1 MGRVIRK
8 SKVLPVILLALII
21 LTSFCISIRHAEA
34 GSGFASVKT
43 VWSNETDSI
52 DASKEDFPYNG
63 ESVEMP
69 KGAPSSEYDK
79 IYNANVKSVSIN
91 IPYGITKDLVTYHGE
106 LPWHQTH
113 TNDGDSLDGWAG
125 YPYVDGTTWVD
136 SEYDSSKGWG
146 NPDFAGSTVTVNNYW
161 GNVDTSILK
170 SDNFQ
175 SKNSVESVNK
185 TKVVS
190 LRLYAL
196 QHTKTGI
203 LVWLGNLAYII
214 ARFFAWL
221 GAMFITLVVAA
232 KNLDMDFI
240 LEALHVKK
248 LGEVLTENFIGG
260 GKLGLSPFTG
270 FCIIMFMF
278 AVVAYAIRWVK
289 GSEKTKGIWS
299 IIGTA
304 LLGAVFI
311 GVCLAGKWED
321 LGSTAADAAGKMTY
335 AVANSLTSGT
345 EGDAFVIDVS
355 GDKSA
360 NKVTQMQELALV
372 YKPFIDIQICTQ
384 FNVDSID
391 DLSLANLGDSGG
403 ANAKTYL
410 AGLGSSS
417 MHDDFNDNL
426 GYYYWFANSSAT
438 EKVPH
443 NTKLPST
450 SASACENKLNSMIT
464 YLQVQYNSSSSST
477 IVDIMDGLSDPKT
490 GTGFLL
496 MLGFTVVMVLLAL
509 VLVKYAINVLIAKL
523 ELFVALLG
531 LVVAGPLILTNKD
544 KLVKTGKSILGM
556 LLIAF
561 LEITVWSIFFDMIL
575 YTVAVMMAAT
585 IGRMLVTIAFL
596 LLFLKLNPVISQKI
610 KEMLDSSTRAIS
622 PEFHQARNA
631 AKQKVR
637 QYTRDAARKIDSSTK
652 TVGYDDDGNPI
663 TMSRKGGIASRMAN
677 LAANATEDAHNRKSW
692 VRLGHEASKS
702 HSAEKTKVG
711 TELANVAKKKRE
723 TIEEQI
729 AVDADNT
736 ARIIKADGD
745 RAVENAL
752 DRDVSGNVIGYN
764 TENLNAAEAKLAAEV
779 SGLEEE
785 EKALMNDPEYRALLE
800 EKRQIDDQNVML
812 PADEQVEMDATKKA
826 RLEELQTAIARRRQ
840 ELDRKKSELVR
851 QVRDRAMLE
860 SANRR
865 GMKITRKDDDESMSD
880 AVVRASKIAAQNDH
894 LDEYKEA
901 LQAEVNAHAA
911 NNDKKVEAEHAA
923 GLIVTMNTVQNK
935 TAIEAQTVAA
945 IKLSELE
952 AGEEVSS
959 DAKAREEA
967 KGIVNYIE
975 RTNSTSN
982 GAASSRSVE
991 ESSYDTQIKNAEKY
1005 ASQFK
1010 RGSAER
1016 EKAEQEIKTLKA
1028 AKEEYAKTAKTSD
1041 KIGVTA
1047 AKADSGRVKAGNLTI
1062 SEQINSAVKHRDQ
1075 INLQT
1080 ESQAS
1085 ASARATARTEA
1096 RTAADAAKTYR
1107 ESVTST
1113 TSTSTTSSVS
1123 EKQHE
1128 DSAKSI
1134 IKANEVAKP
1143 KKVETAK
1150 PEPKVDDTAQVDTT
1164 PQAKPQ
1170 TANATY
1176 DGPTS
1181 EAVKPAPT
1189 QTAQPRTSDTKPVI
1203 KLNHGATK
1211 AVDKAAA
1218 AYAVKSGHE
1227 SKLDSAKQA
1236 QEAAAKARLE
1246 AEQARKTASTK
1257 AEKRAAKADEAIA
1270 KAQEA
1275 AAKKEVKKQTSAVA
1289 SATTTY
1295 QKADKTATAKVD
1307 RAVEKGIQKRE
1318 KELDAQQKKLEKA
1331 KSKVFL
1337 DSDAELDFERR
1348 SNEIIAERERL
1359 RAQEDKAKLE
1369 RDLAEEADA
1378 ASQYTTDDESDYGHV
1393 EDPKLSQEDRDN
1405 FMNLLND
1412 TDDI

>member
-34 GSGFASVKT
+34 GSGFASVKS

-52 DASKEDFPYNG
+52 EASKEDFPYNG

-69 KGAPSSEYDK
+69 KGAPTSEFDK
-79 IYNANVKSVSIN
+79 IYNANVKSVSID

-125 YPYVDGTTWVD
+125 YPYNDGTTWVD

-146 NPDFAGSTVTVNNYW
+146 NSDFKSGTVGVNEYW
-161 GNVDTSILK
+161 GKIDTSILNDD
-170 SDNFQ
+170 DNFT

-185 TKVVS
+185 SKVVS

-196 QHTKTGI
+196 QHTKTGW
-203 LVWLGNLAYII
+203 LVMFGNIAYII

-240 LEALHVKK
+240 LEALHIKD
-248 LGEVLTENFIGG
+248 LGEVLTQNFIGG

-278 AVVAYAIRWVK
+278 AVVAYAIRWVR

-311 GVCLAGKWED
+311 GVCLAGKWKD

-335 AVANSLTSGT
+335 AVASSLSSGT
-345 EGDAFVIDVS
+345 EGDAFVVDVG

-384 FNVDSID
+384 FNVDSIN
-391 DLSLANLGDSGG
+391 DLKLDNLGDSGG
-403 ANAKTYL
+403 TNAKAYL
-410 AGLGSSS
+410 AGLGSAS

-426 GYYYWFANSSAT
+426 GYYYWFANSSAK

-450 SASACENKLNSMIT
+450 SASACEDKLNSMIT

-490 GTGFLL
+490 STGFLL
-496 MLGFTVVMVLLAL
+496 MLGFTVVMILLAL
-509 VLVKYAINVLIAKL
+509 VLIKYAINVLIAKI

-531 LVVAGPLILTNKD
+531 LVVACPLILSNKD
-544 KLVKTGKSILGM
+544 KLIKTGKSIIGM

-596 LLFLKLNPVISQKI
+596 LLFLRLNPVIAQKI

-637 QYTRDAARKIDSSTK
+637 QYTRDAARKIDNSNK
-652 TVGYDDDGNPI
+652 TVGYDEDGNPI
-663 TMSRKGGIASRMAN
+663 TMSRKGGLASRMAN

-692 VRLGHEASKS
+692 IRLGHEASKNQ
-702 HSAEKTKVG
+702 SAEKTKVG
-711 TELANVAKKKRE
+711 TELANVAKHKRE
-723 TIEEQI
+723 AIEDQI

-764 TENLNAAEAKLAAEV
+764 TENMNAEEAKLAAEV

-785 EKALMNDPEYRALLE
+785 EKALMNDPEYRALME
-800 EKRQIDDQNVML
+800 EKRQIDDQNIML

-826 RLEELQTAIARRRQ
+826 RLDELQTAIARRRQ
-840 ELDRKKSELVR
+840 DLDRKKSELVR

-860 SANRR
+860 SANKR

-901 LQAEVNAHAA
+901 LQAEVNACAA

-923 GLIVTMNTVQNK
+923 GFIATMHTVQNK

-959 DAKAREEA
+959 DAEAREEA

-975 RTNSTSN
+975 RTNSTSTN
-982 GAASSRSVE
+982 TASDKSVE
-991 ESSYDTQIKNAEKY
+991 ESNYDTQIKNAEKY

-1016 EKAEQEIKTLKA
+1016 EKAEREIMTLKA

-1041 KIGVTA
+1041 KVGVAA
-1047 AKADSGRVKAGNLTI
+1047 AKADSGRLKAGNLTI

-1085 ASARATARTEA
+1085 ASARATARAES
-1096 RTAADAAKTYR
+1096 RTAENAAKTYK
-1107 ESVTST
+1107 ESVTSK
-1113 TSTSTTSSVS
+1113 SSPSVS

-1128 DSAKSI
+1128 DSAKNI
-1134 IKANEVAKP
+1134 IKANEIAKP

-1150 PEPKVDDTAQVDTT
+1150 PEPRVDDTAHVDTT

-1176 DGPTS
+1176 SSPTS
-1181 EAVKPAPT
+1181 ENVKPAPT
-1189 QTAQPRTSDTKPVI
+1189 PAQTSQPHTSDSKPVI
-1203 KLNHGATK
+1203 KLNHRATK
-1211 AVDKAAA
+1211 AVDKAAE

-1236 QEAAAKARLE
+1236 QEAAAKAKME
-1246 AEQARKTASTK
+1246 AKQARKTASTK
-1257 AEKRAAKADEAIA
+1257 AEKREAKAEEVIA
-1270 KAQEA
+1270 RAQEA

-1307 RAVEKGIQKRE
+1307 KAVEKGIQKRE
-1318 KELDAQQKKLEKA
+1318 KELDAQQRKLEKA
-1331 KSKVFL
+1331 KGKAFL

-1369 RDLAEEADA
+1369 RDMAEEAEA
-1378 ASQYTTDDESDYGHV
+1378 ASRYTTDDESEYSHI

-1412 TDDI
+1412 TDDV

>member
-34 GSGFASVKT
+34 GSGFANVKS

-52 DASKEDFPYNG
+52 EASKEDFPYNG

-69 KGAPSSEYDK
+69 KGAPTSEFDK

-125 YPYVDGTTWVD
+125 YPYTDGTTWVD

-146 NPDFAGSTVTVNNYW
+146 NSDFMGDTVTVSDYW
-161 GNVDTSILK
+161 GSIDTSILNNNH
-170 SDNFQ
+170 NFT

-185 TKVVS
+185 NKVVS

-203 LVWLGNLAYII
+203 LVWLGNLAYVI

-232 KNLDMDFI
+232 KNLDIDFI
-240 LEALHVKK
+240 LEALHIKD
-248 LGEVLTENFIGG
+248 LGELLTQNFIGG
-260 GKLGLSPFTG
+260 GDLGLSPFTG

-311 GVCLAGKWED
+311 GVCLAGRWED
-321 LGSTAADAAGKMTY
+321 LGSTVADAAGKMTY
-335 AVANSLTSGT
+335 AVANSLSSSS
-345 EGDAFVIDVS
+345 EGDAFVVDIG

-384 FNVDSID
+384 FNVDSIN
-391 DLSLANLGDSGG
+391 DLKLDNLGDSDGE
-403 ANAKTYL
+403 NAKTYL
-410 AGLGSSS
+410 AGLGSAS

-426 GYYYWFANSSAT
+426 GYYYWFANSSAK
-438 EKVPH
+438 EKVSH

-450 SASACENKLNSMIT
+450 SASACEDKLNSMIT

-477 IVDIMDGLSDPKT
+477 IVNIMDGLSDPKT
-490 GTGFLL
+490 GAGFLL
-496 MLGFTVVMVLLAL
+496 MLGFTIVMILLAL
-509 VLVKYAINVLIAKL
+509 VLIKYAINVLIAKI
-523 ELFVALLG
+523 ELFVALVG
-531 LVVAGPLILTNKD
+531 LVVAGPLILSNKD

-561 LEITVWSIFFDMIL
+561 LEITAWSIFFDMIL

-585 IGRMLVTIAFL
+585 MGRMLVTIAFL
-596 LLFLKLNPVISQKI
+596 LLFLKLNPIIAQKI
-610 KEMLDSSTRAIS
+610 KELLDSSTRAIS

-637 QYTRDAARKIDSSTK
+637 QYTRDAARKIDNSSK
-652 TVGYDDDGNPI
+652 TVGYDEDGNPI
-663 TMSRKGGIASRMAN
+663 TVSRKGGLASRMAN

-711 TELANVAKKKRE
+711 TELANAAKSKRE
-723 TIEEQI
+723 AIEDQI

-736 ARIIKADGD
+736 ARTIKADGD

-764 TENLNAAEAKLAAEV
+764 TENMNAAEAKLAAEV

-785 EKALMNDPEYRALLE
+785 EKALMNDPEYKALVE
-800 EKRQIDDQNVML
+800 EKRQIDDQNIML
-812 PADEQVEMDATKKA
+812 PADEQVEMDAAKKA
-826 RLEELQTAIARRRQ
+826 RLDELQTAIARRRQ
-840 ELDRKKSELVR
+840 DLDRKKSELVR

-860 SANRR
+860 SANKR

-901 LQAEVNAHAA
+901 LQAEVNACAA
-911 NNDKKVEAEHAA
+911 NNDKKVETKHAA

-959 DAKAREEA
+959 DAEVREEA

-982 GAASSRSVE
+982 EA
-991 ESSYDTQIKNAEKY
+991 YDVQIKNAEKY

-1016 EKAEQEIKTLKA
+1016 EKAEREIMTLKA
-1028 AKEEYAKTAKTSD
+1028 AKEEYAKTTKTSD
-1041 KIGVTA
+1041 KLGVTA
-1047 AKADSGRVKAGNLTI
+1047 AKAESGRIKAGNLTI

-1075 INLQT
+1075 INMQT

-1085 ASARATARTEA
+1085 ASARATARTESRNA
-1096 RTAADAAKTYR
+1096 EDAAKTYR
-1107 ESVTST
+1107 ESVTSK
-1113 TSTSTTSSVS
+1113 SSPSVS

-1128 DSAKSI
+1128 DSAKNI
-1134 IKANEVAKP
+1134 IKANEIAKP

-1150 PEPKVDDTAQVDTT
+1150 PESRVDDTAHVDTT

-1176 DGPTS
+1176 SSPATVQTS
-1181 EAVKPAPT
+1181 QPHTSDSKPVNSSPAPA
-1189 QTAQPRTSDTKPVI
+1189 QTSQPHTSDSKPVI
-1203 KLNHGATK
+1203 KLNHRATK
-1211 AVDKAAA
+1211 AVDKAAE
-1218 AYAVKSGHE
+1218 AYAVKSSHE

-1236 QEAAAKARLE
+1236 QEAAAKARME
-1246 AEQARKTASTK
+1246 AKQARKTASTK
-1257 AEKRAAKADEAIA
+1257 AEKREAKAEEAIA
-1270 KAQEA
+1270 RAQEA

-1295 QKADKTATAKVD
+1295 QKADKAATAKVD
-1307 RAVEKGIQKRE
+1307 KAVEKGIQKRE
-1318 KELDAQQKKLEKA
+1318 KELDAQQRKLDKA
-1331 KSKVFL
+1331 KSKAFL

-1359 RAQEDKAKLE
+1359 HAQEDKAKLE
-1369 RDLAEEADA
+1369 RDTAEEAEA
-1378 ASQYTTDDESDYGHV
+1378 ASQYTTDDESEYSHI

-1412 TDDI
+1412 TDDV

>member
-34 GSGFASVKT
+34 GSGFASVNT
-43 VWSNETDSI
+43 VWSNETDTI
-52 DASKEDFPYNG
+52 EASKEDFPYNG
-63 ESVEMP
+63 ESVELP
-69 KGAPSSEYDK
+69 KGAPTSEFDK

-113 TNDGDSLDGWAG
+113 TNDGDALDGWAG
-125 YPYVDGTTWVD
+125 YPYNDGTTWVD
-136 SEYDSSKGWG
+136 SEYDSDKGWG
-146 NPDFAGSTVTVNNYW
+146 NSDFMSGTVGVNEYW
-161 GNVDTSILK
+161 GKIDTSILNDN
-170 SDNFQ
+170 DNFT
-175 SKNSVESVNK
+175 SKNSVESINK
-185 TKVVS
+185 SKVVS

-203 LVWLGNLAYII
+203 LVWLGNLAYVI

-221 GAMFITLVVAA
+221 GAMFISLVVAA

-240 LEALHVKK
+240 LEALHVKD
-248 LGEVLTENFIGG
+248 LGEVLTQNFIGG

-345 EGDAFVIDVS
+345 DGDAFVVDVS

-391 DLSLANLGDSGG
+391 DLSFANLGDSGG
-403 ANAKTYL
+403 KNAKTYL

-417 MHDDFNDNL
+417 LHDDFNDNL
-426 GYYYWFANSSAT
+426 GYYYWFANSSAK

-464 YLQVQYNSSSSST
+464 YLQVQQNSSSSST
-477 IVDIMDGLSDPKT
+477 IVGIMDGLSDPKT

-496 MLGFTVVMVLLAL
+496 MLGFTIVMILLAL
-509 VLVKYAINVLIAKL
+509 VLVKYAINVLISKI

-531 LVVAGPLILTNKD
+531 LVVAGPLIISNKD

-637 QYTRDAARKIDSSTK
+637 QYTRDAARKIDNSSK
-652 TVGYDDDGNPI
+652 TVGYDEDGNPI
-663 TMSRKGGIASRMAN
+663 TMSRKGGLASRMAN

-692 VRLGHEASKS
+692 IRLGHDASKS
-702 HSAEKTKVG
+702 HSAEKTRVG
-711 TELANVAKKKRE
+711 SELANVAKSKRE
-723 TIEEQI
+723 AIEDQI

-764 TENLNAAEAKLAAEV
+764 TENMNAAEAKLAAEV

-785 EKALMNDPEYRALLE
+785 EKALMNDPEYRALME
-800 EKRQIDDQNVML
+800 EKRQIDDQNMML
-812 PADEQVEMDATKKA
+812 PTDEQVEMDATKKA
-826 RLEELQTAIARRRQ
+826 RLDELQTAIARRRQ
-840 ELDRKKSELVR
+840 DLDRKKSELVR

-860 SANRR
+860 SANKR

-901 LQAEVNAHAA
+901 LQAEVNACAA
-911 NNDKKVEAEHAA
+911 NNDKKVETEHAA

-959 DAKAREEA
+959 DAEAREEA
-967 KGIVNYIE
+967 KGIVEYIE
-975 RTNSTSN
+975 RTSSTSK
-982 GAASSRSVE
+982 
-991 ESSYDTQIKNAEKY
+991 ESTNYDRQIKNAEKY

-1016 EKAEQEIKTLKA
+1016 EKAELEIKTLKA
-1028 AKEEYAKTAKTSD
+1028 AKEEYATTAKTSD
-1041 KIGVTA
+1041 KVGVAA
-1047 AKADSGRVKAGNLTI
+1047 AKADSGRLKAGNLTI

-1075 INLQT
+1075 INMQT
-1080 ESQAS
+1080 ESQAD
-1085 ASARATARTEA
+1085 ARARATARTELRNA
-1096 RTAADAAKTYR
+1096 EDAVKTYVDT
-1107 ESVTST
+1107 VTGKSP
-1113 TSTSTTSSVS
+1113 SSVS

-1134 IKANEVAKP
+1134 IKANEIAKP

-1150 PEPKVDDTAQVDTT
+1150 PESRVDDTTCVDTT

-1176 DGPTS
+1176 SSPTS
-1181 EAVKPAPT
+1181 ETAKPAPT
-1189 QTAQPRTSDTKPVI
+1189 QTSQPPISDSKPVI
-1203 KLNHGATK
+1203 KLNRSTAKTVG
-1211 AVDKAAA
+1211 KAAE
-1218 AYAVKSGHE
+1218 AYAIKGVHE
-1227 SKLDSAKQA
+1227 SRLDNAQQA
-1236 QEAAAKARLE
+1236 QEAAAKARIE
-1246 AEQARKTASTK
+1246 AQQARKTASTK
-1257 AEKRAAKADEAIA
+1257 AEKRAAKAEEVIA

-1295 QKADKTATAKVD
+1295 QKADKTAKAKVD
-1307 RAVEKGIQKRE
+1307 KAVEKGIQKRE
-1318 KELDAQQKKLEKA
+1318 KELDAQQKKLDKA
-1331 KSKVFL
+1331 KSKAFL

-1369 RDLAEEADA
+1369 RDKAEEAEA
-1378 ASQYTTDDESDYGHV
+1378 ASQYTVDDESEYRHI

-1412 TDDI
+1412 TDDV